1 MEVLDPPLIL
11 PLDDLAREPPL
22 GCHTLSTLHGTHLG
36 YTLLCHRCKIAL
48 GCL

>member
-1 MEVLDPPLIL
+1 VEVLDPSLIL

-22 GCHTLSTLHGTHLG
+22 GCNTLSTLHGNRLG
-36 YTLLCHRCKIAL
+36 YTLLCHRFKFSL